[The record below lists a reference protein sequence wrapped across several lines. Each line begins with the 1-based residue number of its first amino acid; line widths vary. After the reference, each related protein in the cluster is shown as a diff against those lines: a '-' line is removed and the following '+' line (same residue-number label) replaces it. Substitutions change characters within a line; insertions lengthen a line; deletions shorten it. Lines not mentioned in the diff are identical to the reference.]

1 MALVCSTQVHWSRCR
16 WIHAWASH
24 TLSSYSFFWQT
35 LKREP
40 HKLVRLEACVLM
52 AITRDKA
59 YELSL
64 WGFLVAF
71 FPIFLWFSCPLLPL
85 LPMPQ
90 YLPSKSLSLLF
101 FVEIIQNFLL
111 PRIIKKTY
119 LMCHLNEM
127 NSFTS

>member
-16 WIHAWASH
+16 WTHAWASH

-35 LKREP
+35 FKREP
-40 HKLVRLEACVLM
+40 HKLVILEACVLM

-71 FPIFLWFSCPLLPL
+71 FSFCGFHVHFFPL